1 MGVLEKTAKMGTK
14 KMILMLLLAF
24 YFSCGLYLA
33 KILPSDNKEAVVEEQ
48 VNNHNVDEKIE
59 IDVNSKYGHA
69 EAHFGGKG
77 GNGGEESR
85 SPSNQGSSNVIPIYA
100 ANAHHN
106 HHRSAANCHR
116 NHNEYLAFFAAMFF
130 ACIVLKYPV
139 FIA

>member
-1 MGVLEKTAKMGTK
+1 MGTK
-14 KMILMLLLAF
+14 KMIVMLLLAF

-33 KILPSDNKEAVVEEQ
+33 KILPSDSKEVVAEQ
-48 VNNHNVDEKIE
+48 LNNHNVDENTE

-69 EAHFGGKG
+69 EAHLGGKG

-106 HHRSAANCHR
+106 HHRGAASCHR
-116 NHNEYLAFFAAMFF
+116 NHNEYLAFVAAMLF
-130 ACIVLKYPV
+130 ACLVLKDPV